1 MPPNILTSHRGRTLA
16 VRLTGPL
23 DRRLAS
29 GLFSRLLAAQSGYDE
44 LVVDLTGVDEV
55 HDTGLAALRLLRNR
69 ARSAGKRLTVI
80 DAYHHDCVAGSHR
93 ATTAGVVPRAASHL
107 PWALPAHAQHVGLQ
121 RVTSRIAMPGRH
133 GGIVRG
139 TLFPR
144 APMSGQA
151 GAA

>member
-29 GLFSRLLAAQSGYDE
+29 GLFSRLLSAQSGYDE

-80 DAYHHDCVAGSHR
+80 DAYRHDSVAGSHR
-93 ATTAGVVPRAASHL
+93 AATAGVPRAAGHL
-107 PWALPAHAQHVGLQ
+107 PWALPAHAQRVGLQ
-121 RVTSRIAMPGRH
+121 RATSRIATPGRH

>member
-1 MPPNILTSHRGRTLA
+1 MPPNILTSHRGRILA

-80 DAYHHDCVAGSHR
+80 DAYRHDCVAGSHR
-93 ATTAGVVPRAASHL
+93 AATAGVPRAASHL
-107 PWALPAHAQHVGLQ
+107 PWALPAHSQRVGLQ
-121 RVTSRIAMPGRH
+121 RATSRIATPGRH
-133 GGIVRG
+133 GAVTCG
-139 TLFPR
+139 TPFPR
-144 APMSGQA
+144 APVAAQA